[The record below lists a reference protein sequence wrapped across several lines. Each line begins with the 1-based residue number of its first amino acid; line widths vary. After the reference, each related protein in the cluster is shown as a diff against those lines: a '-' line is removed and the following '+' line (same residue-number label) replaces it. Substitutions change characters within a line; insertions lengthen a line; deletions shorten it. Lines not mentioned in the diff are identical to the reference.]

1 MAFVNAGPC
10 LSLPGV
16 QVQVPG
22 PGSEKL
28 EELGG
33 GVFARVGQN
42 RRNGVG
48 IAEGHAFGT
57 LKMNVL
63 GPSAPRNWALF
74 DALFF
79 RSVRDL
85 PIALR

>member
-1 MAFVNAGPC
+1 MALVK
-10 LSLPGV
+10 V
-16 QVQVPG
+16 QVPGPG

-48 IAEGHAFGT
+48 MAEGHALGT
-57 LKMNVL
+57 LVMNVL
-63 GPSAPRNWALF
+63 E
-74 DALFF
+74 
-79 RSVRDL
+79 
-85 PIALR
+85 PISTPELGTF